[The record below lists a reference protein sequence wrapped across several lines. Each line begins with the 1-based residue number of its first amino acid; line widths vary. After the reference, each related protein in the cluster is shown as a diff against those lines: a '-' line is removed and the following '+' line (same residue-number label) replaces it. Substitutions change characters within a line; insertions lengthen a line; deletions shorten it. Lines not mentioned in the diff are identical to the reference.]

1 VDEVVQQ
8 ESHPKAK
15 TFDGQTLDD
24 DRLPLSLEEFVVLFE
39 RISGH
44 SIADLSSPLRT
55 PDLIQGRI
63 ELTVVAVS
71 RFGLRSGDVARVINK
86 HPSSMTRWLN
96 LGLSLEKDERGS
108 TKLISASFAAS
119 ATGFM
124 AVVVAWGTYL
134 ATIPSG
140 KVPARPVGWIILQL
154 TGIALAVAAV
164 VWSFQSGGSPGAAVL
179 VPAVVAVMM
188 ELTFF
193 YLLSQRKTPLGDLK
207 VKVGD
212 RLPPFEVATSD
223 GARFHTDSLA
233 GNGRS

>member
-1 VDEVVQQ
+1 
-8 ESHPKAK
+8 
-15 TFDGQTLDD
+15 
-24 DRLPLSLEEFVVLFE
+24 
-39 RISGH
+39 
-44 SIADLSSPLRT
+44 
-55 PDLIQGRI
+55 
-63 ELTVVAVS
+63 
-71 RFGLRSGDVARVINK
+71 
-86 HPSSMTRWLN
+86 
-96 LGLSLEKDERGS
+96 
-108 TKLISASFAAS
+108 
-119 ATGFM
+119 M

-188 ELTFF
+188 GLTFF

-207 VKVGD
+207 VKVED

-233 GNGRS
+233 GKRTLLKFFRGGW